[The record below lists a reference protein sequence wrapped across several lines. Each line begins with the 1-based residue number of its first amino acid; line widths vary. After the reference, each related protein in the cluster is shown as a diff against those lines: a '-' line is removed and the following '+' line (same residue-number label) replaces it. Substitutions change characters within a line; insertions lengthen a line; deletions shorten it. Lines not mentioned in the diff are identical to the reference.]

1 MVEHPPLI
9 ITPVPNWSRTYNFQS
24 AKYVKLVGR
33 GDINIDE
40 SVDGVDLN
48 ILINRILN
56 GMSGAIDLDDYADLI
71 GDINYDDQI
80 DGADL
85 NAIINLLLG
94 K

>member
-1 MVEHPPLI
+1 
-9 ITPVPNWSRTYNFQS
+9 
-24 AKYVKLVGR
+24 
-33 GDINIDE
+33 
-40 SVDGVDLN
+40 
-48 ILINRILN
+48 
-56 GMSGAIDLDDYADLI
+56 MSGAIDLDDYADLI